1 MSFKLSTSS
10 ALQINQILRQSTL
23 ILMSIIMTK
32 WGVSIKDIGIYE
44 TFMFV
49 SYTVSFFWITA
60 FLQGILTHF
69 PSISESE
76 KPSYVF
82 NIFLIFNALSIFIF
96 SILYFFPQQSLF
108 ILTAKTDT
116 QYFNIFTFYLLFFLP
131 PFMLESIWAVEDRP
145 LSILIVS
152 VITNVLLLFCV
163 VYPIHQNRD
172 FLGCF
177 YIMVIVALLRYII
190 LIFNVI
196 HRGNFAFSIKIIKD
210 FLKITTPLMGYAFVG
225 GFITAFT
232 TWLISWYYVNN
243 FEQFAIYRFGAR
255 EFPIINAMTTGLSSG
270 LIPILIQKFDKAN
283 IKNEF
288 ETSFQAI
295 NTEGVSVL
303 KEKTLR
309 LWHILFP
316 MTIVLM
322 FSSKN
327 LFGFVFNE
335 QMINAAPVFQ
345 VFLLLLISRAL
356 FPQTLLMV
364 LKETKIMFSMSI
376 IEAISIVIMS
386 FVFIYLFGMI
396 GVAWAMVLGFLIEKI
411 MMVLFLKKNYNIN
424 LKDYTHVN
432 YYLFYTFALLVS
444 YLLSF

>member
-1 MSFKLSTSS
+1 MTINISTTT
-10 ALQINQILRQSTL
+10 ALQLNQISRQSTL

-60 FLQGILTHF
+60 FLQGILTHY
-69 PSISESE
+69 PSVSESE
-76 KPSYVF
+76 KQSYVF
-82 NIFLIFNALSIFIF
+82 NIFLIFNTLSILIF
-96 SILYFFPQQSLF
+96 LILYLFPQQSLF
-108 ILTAKTDT
+108 ILTAKSDT
-116 QYFNIFTFYLLFFLP
+116 QYFNIFTLYLLFFLP
-131 PFMLESIWAVEDRP
+131 PFMLESVWAVEDRP

-152 VITNVLLLFCV
+152 IITNVLLLFCV
-163 VYPIHQNRD
+163 IYPIHQNRD

-196 HRGNFAFSIKIIKD
+196 HRGNFTFSIKIIKD

-232 TWLISWYYVNN
+232 TWLISWYYVNS

-270 LIPILIQKFDKAN
+270 LIPILIKKFDEVN
-283 IKNEF
+283 VKNATK
-288 ETSFQAI
+288 TSFQAI
-295 NTEGVSVL
+295 NTEGVTVL

-316 MTIVLM
+316 LSIVLM
-322 FSSKN
+322 LFSKP
-327 LFGFVFNE
+327 LFGLVFNE
-335 QMINAAPVFQ
+335 QMIKAAPVFQ

-356 FPQTLLMV
+356 FPQTLLMA
-364 LKETKIMFSMSI
+364 LKETKIMFWMSI
-376 IEAISIVIMS
+376 IEGLCVVIMS
-386 FVFIYLFGMI
+386 FTFIYLFGMI
-396 GVAWAMVLGFLIEKI
+396 GVAWALVLGFLIEKA

-424 LKDYTHVN
+424 FKDYTHVN

-444 YLLSF
+444 YFISI